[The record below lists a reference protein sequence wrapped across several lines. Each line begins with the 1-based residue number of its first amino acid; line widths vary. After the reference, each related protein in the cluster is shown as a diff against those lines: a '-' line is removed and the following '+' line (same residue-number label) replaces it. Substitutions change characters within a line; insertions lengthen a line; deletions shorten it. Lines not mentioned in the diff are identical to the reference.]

1 MVKITIKDKRKNEDI
16 RIIIQ
21 DEDNEKEMKDY
32 TSSSRNEVSH
42 GEFQSETLVNTT
54 DIEETLET
62 TSSQKT
68 QNNKMET
75 ESTSGD
81 SLSNNT
87 ESSVARE
94 HSEELSKETTQ
105 SLDQVKHEDIDEDSI
120 KNTIKIKT
128 KIKIK

>member
-1 MVKITIKDKRKNEDI
+1 MVKIKIKDKRKNEDI
-16 RIIIQ
+16 KIIIQ
-21 DEDNEKEMKDY
+21 DEDNEKEIRDY
-32 TSSSRNEVSH
+32 ASSSGNEVSH

-54 DIEETLET
+54 DIEETLEA
-62 TSSQKT
+62 TSSKKT
-68 QNNKMET
+68 QHNKMET
-75 ESTSGD
+75 ETISGD

-94 HSEELSKETTQ
+94 RSEELSKETTQ